1 MQCPRNSSES
11 QGGGILS
18 KKYKGKLCVY
28 CGTAPST
35 TADHIIAREF
45 FLNERRGNL
54 PKAPACEKCNREKSV
69 LEHYLTAVLPFGGR
83 HADAIV
89 NLETMI
95 PPRLQR
101 NEKLYSE
108 LSSGLAPITD
118 PEGRDGYA
126 NTLPFDSARL
136 EQLFAQI
143 AKGLAWHH
151 WRVLLQPGY
160 SATSAF
166 FMDQGGPII
175 EAIFSQAAMNRV
187 TVDLGEGTFSYKG
200 LQDAKESESTVWR
213 FSIYGGASFGGDPD
227 LPGQK
232 ASQVIAVT
240 GPDVLIQRL
249 QDGIFGRNR
258 N

>member
-1 MQCPRNSSES
+1 M
-11 QGGGILS
+11 S

-28 CGTAPST
+28 CGTALST
-35 TADHIIAREF
+35 TADHVIAREF
-45 FLNERRGNL
+45 FLEERRSDL

-83 HADAIV
+83 HADAIA
-89 NLETMI
+89 NLERMV
-95 PPRLQR
+95 PQRLR
-101 NEKLYSE
+101 KNAKLHSE
-108 LSSGLAPITD
+108 LSLGLAAIET
-118 PEGRDGYA
+118 PEGRDGYS

-166 FMDQGGPII
+166 FMDRGEPII

-187 TVDLGEGTFSYKG
+187 TVNLGKGTFSYEG
-200 LQDAKESESTVWR
+200 LQDQKQSESTVWR
-213 FSIYGGASFGGDPD
+213 FAIYGGASFGGDPD

-249 QDGIFGRNR
+249 QDGIFSPKS
-258 N
+258 